1 MHTVVLSIIVIFPKE
16 KKMLVK
22 IEFTIDT
29 DNPQDKRHIM
39 DAMEKLESLLEMV
52 DDYMYEPE
60 PEPVKRKPY
69 PKKNTRKS

>member
-1 MHTVVLSIIVIFPKE
+1 MLTVHTNITNLSSKE

-22 IEFTIDT
+22 IELTIDT
-29 DNPQDKRHIM
+29 EKPQDKAHIM
-39 DAMEKLESLLEMV
+39 DAMTKLEALLEMV

-69 PKKNTRKS
+69 PKKNTRKN